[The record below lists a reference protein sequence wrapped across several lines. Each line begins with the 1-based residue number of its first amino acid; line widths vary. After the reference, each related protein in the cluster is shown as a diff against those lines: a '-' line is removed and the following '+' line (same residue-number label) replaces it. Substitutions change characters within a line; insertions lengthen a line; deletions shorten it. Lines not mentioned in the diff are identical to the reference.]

1 MLLCRCLERVD
12 AASCCVKSVAFP
24 VPRLPI
30 IGFGGD
36 KGDDA
41 GGGEFSDADASCIGG
56 FDEFSDG
63 DASCI
68 GGFDEFS
75 DTDGGGSS
83 TYVDSNMS
91 VDADRF
97 AQSTCT

>member
-1 MLLCRCLERVD
+1 M
-12 AASCCVKSVAFP
+12 
-24 VPRLPI
+24 
-30 IGFGGD
+30 
-36 KGDDA
+36 
-41 GGGEFSDADASCIGG
+41 ASCIGD
-56 FDEFSDG
+56 FDEFSDA

-97 AQSTCT
+97 AQSTCTWNVTAS